1 MDRIIA
7 KPWHVFLS
15 LSALLTLSACGKSSE
30 ATQVPVATKV
40 TVAEVINQ
48 PITEWDE
55 FTGRLEAPE
64 SVVIRPR
71 VAGYID
77 KVAFREGD
85 LVKKGDL
92 LFQIDPRPFVA
103 EVKRLE
109 ALLQQAK
116 AAQVRAQ
123 SEADRGQRLLNS
135 NAMSAELA
143 QARVTAAAEARAN
156 TASVQAQ
163 LDTARLNLEFT
174 HITSPINGRVSRAL
188 VTEGNLVAVGDTNL
202 TSVVSTDKVYA
213 YFDADEQA
221 FLKYSQLARSAGS
234 QVRSPTPVYLGLSNE
249 KDFPHLGKL
258 DFIDN
263 QVNPQTGTISG
274 RAVFDNSDG
283 LFTPGLY
290 ARIRLVGS
298 QQYKAVLIK
307 DEAVGTDLGKKYV
320 MVLNKDG
327 VVQYRG
333 IEIGPRLLGLRIV
346 RSGLSQGDRIV
357 INGLLRIRSGD
368 KVNAQTEVMADEA
381 TFAELSR
388 QRKLLE
394 KQATAQSNSDS
405 NLVPRG

>member
-1 MDRIIA
+1 
-7 KPWHVFLS
+7 
-15 LSALLTLSACGKSSE
+15 
-30 ATQVPVATKV
+30 
-40 TVAEVINQ
+40 
-48 PITEWDE
+48 
-55 FTGRLEAPE
+55 
-64 SVVIRPR
+64 
-71 VAGYID
+71 
-77 KVAFREGD
+77 
-85 LVKKGDL
+85 
-92 LFQIDPRPFVA
+92 
-103 EVKRLE
+103 
-109 ALLQQAK
+109 
-116 AAQVRAQ
+116 
-123 SEADRGQRLLNS
+123 
-135 NAMSAELA
+135 
-143 QARVTAAAEARAN
+143 
-156 TASVQAQ
+156 
-163 LDTARLNLEFT
+163 
-174 HITSPINGRVSRAL
+174 
-188 VTEGNLVAVGDTNL
+188 
-202 TSVVSTDKVYA
+202 
-213 YFDADEQA
+213 
-221 FLKYSQLARSAGS
+221 
-234 QVRSPTPVYLGLSNE
+234 
-249 KDFPHLGKL
+249 
-258 DFIDN
+258 
-263 QVNPQTGTISG
+263 
-274 RAVFDNSDG
+274 VFDNSDG